1 MARRKVTEQ
10 YRRWVTDSLK
20 PLLPRRWTLAP
31 YTRKPDDLN
40 GPTVIVTL
48 QTIKR
53 LPEAP
58 LGSQVATYLVTI
70 VDPAQDWSQA
80 DAALDDE
87 IVDLISALDM
97 VRNENGL
104 PVLRWTSADR
114 NTWNDLYLAF
124 DITVDVIITAT
135 PKE

>member
-1 MARRKVTEQ
+1 MARRKVDQQ

-31 YTRKPDDLN
+31 YTRKPDDLD
-40 GPTVIVTL
+40 GVTVIVTL

-58 LGSQVATYLVTI
+58 LGKQIATYLVTI
-70 VDPAQDWSQA
+70 VDPAQDYSQA

-87 IVDLISALDM
+87 IVDLISALDT
-97 VRNENGL
+97 VRGPTGL
-104 PVLRWTSADR
+104 PILRWTSADR
-114 NTWNDLYLAF
+114 NTWNDTYLAF
-124 DITVDVIITAT
+124 DITVDAIITAT

>member
-1 MARRKVTEQ
+1 MPRRRVDQQ

-31 YTRKPDDLN
+31 YTRKPDDLD
-40 GPTVIVTL
+40 GVTVIVTL
-48 QTIKR
+48 QKIER
-53 LPEAP
+53 LPAAP
-58 LGSQVATYLVTI
+58 LGSQVATYLITI
-70 VDPAQDWSQA
+70 VDPSQDWSQA
-80 DAALDDE
+80 DANLDDE

-97 VRNENGL
+97 VRNDDGL

-114 NTWNDLYLAF
+114 NTWNDAYLAF
-124 DITVDVIITAT
+124 DISVEVIITAT